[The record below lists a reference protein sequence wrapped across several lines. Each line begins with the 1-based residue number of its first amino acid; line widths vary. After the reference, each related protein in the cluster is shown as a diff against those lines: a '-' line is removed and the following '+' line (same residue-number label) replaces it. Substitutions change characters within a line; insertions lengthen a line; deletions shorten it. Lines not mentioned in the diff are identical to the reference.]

1 MATPT
6 ANQQSAPTS
15 DKSGQMKRVLLIVAI
30 AILAAG
36 AAAGGMWFVM
46 QGRMASA
53 PAAAAA
59 MAAASPAPVYYALDP
74 MTVNLQSDDGESH
87 YLRIGLTLK
96 LENQAAQDSLQ
107 AHTPEIR
114 SRVLLALSNKH
125 PSDLATL
132 EGKRALATEL
142 EALISQ
148 PTDPR
153 GYPVRVDDVLF
164 TEFVVQ

>member
-6 ANQQSAPTS
+6 ANQQAAPNS
-15 DKSGQMKRVLLIVAI
+15 DKSGQMKRILVIVLI

-36 AAAGGMWFVM
+36 AAAGAMWFVM
-46 QGRMASA
+46 QGRAASA
-53 PAAAAA
+53 PAAAVAA
-59 MAAASPAPVYYALDP
+59 VAPTPVYFALDP
-74 MTVNLQSDDGESH
+74 MTVNLQSDDGETH

-96 LENQAAQDSLQ
+96 LASQAAQDELQ

-114 SRVLLALSNKH
+114 SRVLLALSNKR
-125 PSDLATL
+125 PADLATL
-132 EGKRALATEL
+132 DGKRALATEL
-142 EALISQ
+142 EVLIAQ

-153 GYPVRVDDVLF
+153 GLPVRVDDVLF

>member
-6 ANQQSAPTS
+6 ANQQAAPNS
-15 DKSGQMKRVLLIVAI
+15 EKSGKMKRILVIVAI

-36 AAAGGMWFVM
+36 AAAGAMWFVM
-46 QGRMASA
+46 KGHASA

-59 MAAASPAPVYYALDP
+59 PAPAPTPVYFALEP
-74 MTVNLQSDDGESH
+74 MTVNLQSDAGESH

-96 LENQAAQDSLQ
+96 LENQAAQDELQ

-114 SRVLLALSNKH
+114 SRVLLTLSNKH

-132 EGKRALATEL
+132 DGKRALATEL
-142 EALISQ
+142 EVLISQ

-153 GYPVRVDDVLF
+153 GTPVRIDDVLF

>member
-1 MATPT
+1 MATT
-6 ANQQSAPTS
+6 NQQAATTS
-15 DKSGQMKRVLLIVAI
+15 EKPGQMKRILLIVAI

-36 AAAGGMWFVM
+36 AAAGAMWFVM
-46 QGRMASA
+46 QGRLASA

-59 MAAASPAPVYYALDP
+59 AAPSPVPVYFALDP

-96 LENQAAQDSLQ
+96 LDSQAAQDSLQ